1 MSDRHLAITTDG
13 GRAGRYMVDI
23 ALDAD
28 TLNEQLLD
36 VGLWLVEWHIPHR
49 AKVNM
54 QPAWRRIRISFPE
67 ERQAHA
73 FHLQFGGTV
82 ARD

>member
-1 MSDRHLAITTDG
+1 MSDRHVAITTDG
-13 GRAGRYMVDI
+13 RRAGRYMVDI

-36 VGLWLVEWHIPHR
+36 VGLWLVEWHISDQ
-49 AKVNM
+49 AKVSL

-67 ERQAHA
+67 ERHAHA
-73 FHLQFGGTV
+73 FHRQFGGEI
-82 ARD
+82 AGD